1 MRLKGRIEYAN
12 TTLSATKRAE
22 LKKEILES
30 YESSPE
36 MRKEIRRVFH
46 QANRRIQNVESK
58 GLLSP
63 AVKALNKGGIEGFSK
78 FAVGDLS
85 WDELKQEY
93 AKAVA
98 FLKQPTSTAGGTREY
113 NEHLKKAYNLTDDEF
128 NLMADRINDKI
139 QSISDTDFVEKYLM
153 RYKDFTGDLES
164 EAADVSSQIE
174 SDAVSL
180 EKALDRDLENAAN
193 EKTNE
198 IEEDVHNT
206 LQGALNSILDTFDKF
221 GL

>member
-1 MRLKGRIEYAN
+1 M
-12 TTLSATKRAE
+12 
-22 LKKEILES
+22 
-30 YESSPE
+30 
-36 MRKEIRRVFH
+36 
-46 QANRRIQNVESK
+46 
-58 GLLSP
+58 
-63 AVKALNKGGIEGFSK
+63 EGFSK
-78 FAVGDLS
+78 FSVGDLS
-85 WDELKQEY
+85 WDELKREY

-113 NEHLKKAYNLTDDEF
+113 NEHLKKAYNLTDEEF

-139 QSISDTDFVEKYLM
+139 QSISDTDFVEKYIM
-153 RYKDFTGDLES
+153 RNKDFTGDLES

-180 EKALDRDLENAAN
+180 ENALDRDLENAAN
-193 EKTNE
+193 EKTSE